1 MARSSTRSKGTG
13 SKSRTDRSGRSSG
26 SGSARENHSRR
37 TDSESEARAKIR
49 MYRQGFGDCFLI
61 TIFKRD
67 GSPYRVLIDC
77 GVIMGTD
84 GGNETLRRIADD
96 IRSVSDGWVDLL
108 VITHEHW
115 DHVNGFAVARE
126 VFENELKFGEIWYA
140 WTEDL
145 EDPLATKLRED
156 RNRAINL
163 LAAAHRKLTALGADR
178 ESAEIGSVLQF
189 FGIDPADPS
198 FEMAFAEGTFA
209 ASTAESFQNPR
220 RFSADTIR
228 LKRPSDPPFRP
239 DGLPARFFVLGPPYD
254 EDLIKQSSPTASEPE
269 TFKARGQPGDGDEAA
284 SGRAPRRD
292 VFRTAE
298 LAFMMDDIEGWLSAD
313 KRDSGPFGSTLEIH
327 WDEAR
332 AHDFFKKRYF
342 RTQSMKDEED
352 VDWRQI
358 EALWHGAAVDLALQ
372 LDEHTNNT
380 SLALAIE
387 LEGGDVLLFAADAQV
402 GSWMSWHDLAWEEG
416 HDTKTGPD
424 LLKRTVFY
432 KVSHHGS
439 HNGTLKE
446 KGLEMMGNLKW
457 AMIPVDHETAAKK
470 GWTRIPLPS
479 LICGLEK
486 QVAKNGGVLRSDV
499 SRPSIP
505 GQLEATDLYY
515 EVMI

>member
-1 MARSSTRSKGTG
+1 
-13 SKSRTDRSGRSSG
+13 
-26 SGSARENHSRR
+26 
-37 TDSESEARAKIR
+37 

-67 GSPYRVLIDC
+67 GPPYRVLIDC
-77 GVIMGTD
+77 GVIMGTV

-96 IRSVSDGWVDLL
+96 IRSASDGWVDLL

-126 VFENELKFGEIWYA
+126 VFEKELKFGEIWYA
-140 WTEDL
+140 WTEDS
-145 EDPLATKLRED
+145 EDPLATRLREN
-156 RNRAINL
+156 RKRAINL
-163 LAAAHRKLTALGADR
+163 LAAAHRKLAALGADQ
-178 ESAEIGSVLQF
+178 ESDEIGSVLQF

-198 FEMAFAEGTFA
+198 FVTAVAEGTFA
-209 ASTAESFQNPR
+209 ASTADSFQNPR

-228 LKRPSDPPFRP
+228 LRRPSDPPFRP

-254 EDLIKQSSPTASEPE
+254 EDLIKQSSPTTSEPE
-269 TFKARGQPGDGDEAA
+269 TFKARGQPGDGDEVA

-298 LAFMMDDIEGWLSAD
+298 LAFMMDDITGWLSD
-313 KRDSGPFGSTLEIH
+313 SKPGSGPFGSTLEISL
-327 WDEAR
+327 DDAR
-332 AHDFFKKRYF
+332 EHDFFQQRYF
-342 RTQSMKDEED
+342 RAESVKDQED
-352 VDWRQI
+352 VDWRRI
-358 EALWHGAAVDLALQ
+358 DSMWFGAAAELALQ

-402 GSWMSWHDLAWEEG
+402 GSWLSWHDLAWEEG
-416 HDTKTGPD
+416 DSKTTGQD

-446 KGLEMMGNLKW
+446 KGLEMMGKLKW
-457 AMIPVDHETAAKK
+457 AMIPVDHETAVKK

-479 LICGLEK
+479 LVRGLEK
-486 QVAKNGGVLRSDV
+486 QVADNGGFLLRSDV

-505 GQLEATDLYY
+505 GQLETTDLYY
-515 EVMI
+515 EVTVHHASGSEGNDGVSSQGGSRA